1 MTDPTSGFMRQIRLC
16 QNAALPG
23 DRLPFH
29 IGPHQVG
36 WLKPDFAQAL
46 AKEAALPETTS
57 GLTLPAG
64 RAHDLPDIARTLSAA
79 GWFRWRGEAFDVR
92 PEPDEAAITSIDRG
106 AVPSFGVL
114 SQGVHLNGLVRR
126 ADGLHL
132 WVARRAADKLLD
144 PGKLDHLVAGGISA
158 GMGAAD
164 TLLKE
169 AGEEAAV
176 PEDLAALARPVGRIR
191 YDMERPEGLRRDLL
205 HCYDLDLPETFIP
218 QPADGE
224 VEAFELWP
232 IADAIAA
239 VRDGDRFK
247 FNVNLVLIDLFL
259 REGLIGS
266 GAAADTL
273 RRALSG
279 NTAGPAPKNL

>member
-1 MTDPTSGFMRQIRLC
+1 MTDPTSGFMRHIRLC
-16 QNAALPG
+16 QNAELPG

-29 IGPHQVG
+29 IGTRQVG
-36 WLKPDFAQAL
+36 WLKPDFAKAL
-46 AKEAALPETTS
+46 TTEADLAVTAS
-57 GLTLPAG
+57 GVTLPAD
-64 RAHDLPDIARTLSAA
+64 RAGDLPAIARTLSEA

-92 PEPDEAAITSIDRG
+92 PSPDDAAITSVDRG
-106 AVPSFGVL
+106 AVPSFGIL
-114 SQGVHLNGLVRR
+114 SQGVHLNGLVRC
-126 ADGLHL
+126 ADGLYL

-158 GMGAAD
+158 EMGPGD

-205 HCYDLDLPETFIP
+205 HCYDLDLPEGFTP
-218 QPADGE
+218 RPADGE

-232 IADAIAA
+232 IADAMAA
-239 VRDGDRFK
+239 VSDGDRFK

-259 REGLIGS
+259 REGLMGS
-266 GAAADTL
+266 APEADAL
-273 RRALSG
+273 RRALTG
-279 NTAGPAPKNL
+279 NTP